1 MDTKN
6 RKRIGLLLEYR
17 GNWLGGVYYILNI
30 IKALNHL
37 SDEEKPELVIFHDD
51 NSEQFLSLIKYPY
64 QERVQIEFKNQY
76 KDYIKSWVNRKDFY
90 LERLLEENLDGLFPV
105 NDMPV
110 ETDHN
115 NTIVVSW
122 FPDLQH
128 KFHPEYFTKANLVL
142 REMRLKLL
150 LKNGNNLVVSSE
162 DTKNHFEKFYKI
174 QSGFNFKVLPFVS
187 MLDDF
192 TIPEFSVI
200 QKKYK
205 DIPEKFFVVSNQF
218 YEHKNHITVLKA
230 LQLLKEKGEN
240 ITVVFTGRM
249 EDHRNPDYIN
259 KLKNY
264 IEKNSLESTALF
276 VGLIPRED
284 QLSLLNNAVAVI
296 QPSLFEGWSTL
307 VEDAKALKLQI
318 IVSDIDVHLE
328 QLGEKGCFFKR
339 KDEKDLADKIL
350 QYWNGTIVH
359 HDIFNSYTDHIKAF
373 GNKFISMFSREN
385 DSDNNPQKRT
395 T

>member
-1 MDTKN
+1 MDTRN

-30 IKALNHL
+30 IKSLDHL
-37 SDEEKPELVIFHDD
+37 EDEEKPELVIFHDD
-51 NSEQFLSLIKYPY
+51 KSEQFLKLIKYPY
-64 QERVQIEFKNQY
+64 QNKVQIDFNNQY
-76 KDYIKSWVNRKDFY
+76 KDYIKSWVNRKDYF
-90 LERLLEENLDGLFPV
+90 LNRLLEENLDGLFPL

-110 ETDHN
+110 ETNHN
-115 NTIVVSW
+115 GTIVVSW

-128 KFHPEYFTKANLVL
+128 KFHPEYFSKANLVL

-162 DTKNHFEKFYKI
+162 DTKHHFQKFYEI
-174 QSGFNFKVLPFVS
+174 QPGFNFKVLPFVS

-192 TIPEFSVI
+192 EIPTFSSML
-200 QKKYK
+200 KKY

-230 LQLLKEKGEN
+230 LNILKEKGEE
-240 ITVVFTGRM
+240 ITVIFTGRM

-264 IEKNSLESTALF
+264 IEKNELESTAKF

-284 QLSLLNNAVAVI
+284 QLSLLSNAVAVI

-307 VEDAKALKLQI
+307 VEDAKALQLQI

-328 QLGEKGCFFKR
+328 QLGEKGCFFK
-339 KDEKDLADKIL
+339 KNDEQDLADKIL
-350 QYWNGTIVH
+350 QYSNGTIAQ
-359 HDIFNSYTDHIKAF
+359 HDTFKTYQDHIKAF
-373 GNKFISMFSREN
+373 GNKFISMFANEN
-385 DSDNNPQKRT
+385 ESKNNARKQT

>member
-1 MDTKN
+1 MDTRN

-51 NSEQFLSLIKYPY
+51 NSKQFLDLIKYPY
-64 QERVQIEFKNQY
+64 QNSVKIEFNNQY
-76 KDYIKSWVNRKDFY
+76 KDYIKSWVNRKDFF
-90 LERLLEENLDGLFPV
+90 LDRLLEEELDGLFPV

-110 ETDHN
+110 ETNHN
-115 NTIVVSW
+115 GTIVVSW

-162 DTKNHFEKFYKI
+162 DTKRHFEKFYKI
-174 QSGFNFKVLPFVS
+174 QDGFNFKVLPFVS

-192 TIPEFSVI
+192 QIPEFSLI
-200 QKKYK
+200 LKKYE
-205 DIPEKFFVVSNQF
+205 IPEKFFVVSNQF

-230 LQLLKEKGEN
+230 LHYLKEKGEH

-249 EDHRNPDYIN
+249 EDHRNPGYID

-264 IEKNSLESTALF
+264 IEKNNLESCALF

-284 QLSLLNNAVAVI
+284 QLSLLRNAIAVI

-307 VEDAKALKLQI
+307 VEDAKAFKLQI
-318 IVSDIDVHLE
+318 IVSDIDVHIE
-328 QLGEKGCFFKR
+328 QLGEKGCFFSK
-339 KDEKDLADKIL
+339 KNEKELADRIL
-350 QYWNGTIVH
+350 QYWNSTIDQ

-373 GNKFISMFSREN
+373 GNKFISMFST
-385 DSDNNPQKRT
+385 DNISKEES
-395 T
+395 

>member
-1 MDTKN
+1 MDTRD

-37 SDEEKPELVIFHDD
+37 YDEDKPELVIFYDD
-51 NSEQFLSLIKYPY
+51 KSQQFLNLIKYPY
-64 QERVQIEFKNQY
+64 LKKVQIEFRNQY
-76 KDYIKSWVNRKDFY
+76 KDYMKGWISRNDYF
-90 LERLLEENLDGLFPV
+90 LSRLLEEELDGLFPV

-110 ETDHN
+110 ETNHN
-115 NTIVVSW
+115 GTIVVSW

-128 KFHPEYFTKANLVL
+128 KFHPEYFSKTNLVL
-142 REMRLKLL
+142 RELRLKLL

-162 DTKNHFEKFYKI
+162 DTKRHFEKFYKI
-174 QSGFNFKVLPFVS
+174 QSGFNFRVLPFVS

-192 TIPEFSVI
+192 EIPDFSLI
-200 QKKYK
+200 QEKYNLPK
-205 DIPEKFFVVSNQF
+205 KFFVVSNQF

-230 LQLLKEKGEN
+230 LNLLKEKGQD

-249 EDHRNPDYIN
+249 EDHRNPGYIN

-264 IEKNSLESTALF
+264 LENNSLESSALF
-276 VGLIPRED
+276 VGLIPRVD
-284 QLSLLNNAVAVI
+284 QLSLLKNAIAVI

-318 IVSDIDVHLE
+318 IVSDIEVHLE
-328 QLGEKGCFFKR
+328 QLGDKGCFFSR
-339 KDEKDLADKIL
+339 KSEKELADKIL
-350 QYWNGTIVH
+350 QYWNGTIEQ
-359 HDIFNSYTDHIKAF
+359 HDIFDSYTDHIRAF
-373 GNKFISMFSREN
+373 GNKFLSIFSTEKN
-385 DSDNNPQKRT
+385 VVNKPGKIVQ
-395 T
+395 